1 MTTQLIN
8 ISVGELWDKYTI
20 LLIKQEKIKNTEKL
34 KFISNEINFLD
45 KNMKHYNYLNNDL
58 FLNLK
63 NVNLQLWD
71 IEDNIRIKEFNKKFD
86 TEFIDLARSVY
97 ITNDKRSELK
107 TKINNL
113 FGSEIQEV
121 KDYIKYI

>member
-86 TEFIDLARSVY
+86 SEFIDLARSVY